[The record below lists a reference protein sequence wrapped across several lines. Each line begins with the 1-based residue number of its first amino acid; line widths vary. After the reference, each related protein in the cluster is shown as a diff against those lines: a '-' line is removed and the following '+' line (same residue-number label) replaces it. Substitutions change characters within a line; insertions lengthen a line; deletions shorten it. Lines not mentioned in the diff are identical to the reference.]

1 MMSSTETT
9 AIPRPAPPVDSTP
22 LPKLSASE
30 FRQYNR
36 LADGMQQYHN
46 HFRSSWTTLYK
57 ACEANKRPSGISI
70 RQFLALG
77 EEFCSS
83 LTMHHGIEERY
94 IFPVLAESMPNFKDQ
109 EHLKKQHEGIHAGL
123 DVFEQYLKDCRSGQT
138 ELRLGE
144 MKRIMDTFG
153 EVLWKHLD
161 DEVDELR
168 ADNMRKF
175 WTAKEVAG
183 IPF

>member
-1 MMSSTETT
+1 
-9 AIPRPAPPVDSTP
+9 
-22 LPKLSASE
+22 
-30 FRQYNR
+30 
-36 LADGMQQYHN
+36 
-46 HFRSSWTTLYK
+46 LYK
-57 ACEANKRPSGISI
+57 ACEANKRPAGMSI

-77 EEFCSS
+77 DQFSQS
-83 LTMHHGIEERY
+83 LTVHHSIEERY
-94 IFPVLAESMPNFKDQ
+94 IFPVLAERMPNFKDQ

-123 DVFEQYLKDCRSGQT
+123 DVFEQYIKDCRSGEK
-138 ELRLGE
+138 ELRLEE

-161 DEVDELR
+161 DEVEELK

-175 WTAKEVAG
+175 WTAKELQS

>member
-1 MMSSTETT
+1 MSSSETT
-9 AIPRPAPPVDSTP
+9 PIPGAAQSAADAP

-46 HFRSSWTTLYK
+46 HFRAMWNTLHN
-57 ACEANKRPSGISI
+57 ACEANKRPSGMSI

-77 EEFCSS
+77 EQFCSS

-94 IFPVLAESMPNFKDQ
+94 IFPLLAERMPRFKDQ
-109 EHLKKQHEGIHAGL
+109 AHLKKQHEGIHSGL
-123 DVFEQYLKDCRSGQT
+123 DVFEKYLRKCRSGET
-138 ELRLGE
+138 ELRLDE
-144 MKRIMDTFG
+144 MKRIMDGFG

-161 DEVDELR
+161 DEVEELG
-168 ADNMRKF
+168 ASNMRKF
-175 WTAKEVAG
+175 WTAKEVQE

>member
-1 MMSSTETT
+1 MSSSETT
-9 AIPRPAPPVDSTP
+9 AIPGAAQSAADPA

-30 FRQYNR
+30 FRQLNR

-46 HFRSSWTTLYK
+46 HFRAMWTTLYK
-57 ACEANKRPSGISI
+57 ACEANKRPSGMSI

-77 EEFCSS
+77 EQFCSS

-94 IFPVLAESMPNFKDQ
+94 IFPVLAERMPRFKDQ

-123 DVFEQYLKDCRSGQT
+123 DVFENYLRKCRSGET
-138 ELRLGE
+138 ELRLDE
-144 MKRIMDTFG
+144 MKRIMDSFG

-161 DEVDELR
+161 DEVEELG
-168 ADNMRKF
+168 ASNMRKF
-175 WTAKEVAG
+175 WTAKEVQE